1 MKKNIMS
8 LATVGLVSLAVAA
21 TAFASPATVERSV
34 NFRSAP
40 STSSTVYQTLK
51 PGTSI
56 DVQQQVNAYWLK
68 VKVNGKVGYLS
79 PSYISYDKPPTNQPQ
94 PPADHQTSSAVVAD
108 YVNFRSAPS
117 TSSKVY
123 DNLRPGTPVRVLE
136 KVNAYWLKV
145 EVNGKTGY
153 LSPRYITYS
162 GGQQPAPDPT
172 PTPAPAPSA
181 VAARVIQHAK
191 NLEGVTHYAYGV
203 NRAPSL
209 MDCSA
214 MVKYVFG
221 LEGINLKWGTRY
233 LKDSGTYV
241 PRDELRP
248 GDLVL
253 LRVGSSSSIGHV
265 GIYMGDGKMIHN
277 SPSAD
282 GIQISSI
289 TSGYWSTRYVTAR
302 RVI

>member
-1 MKKNIMS
+1 MKKNIIS
-8 LATVGLVSLAVAA
+8 LAATSLISLAVAA

-56 DVQQQVNAYWLK
+56 DVQQEVNAYWLK
-68 VKVNGKVGYLS
+68 VAVNGKVGYLS
-79 PSYISYDKPPTNQPQ
+79 PSYITYDKPTTVQ
-94 PPADHQTSSAVVAD
+94 PPANQQTASAIVARG
-108 YVNFRSAPS
+108 VNFRSAPS
-117 TSSKVY
+117 TSSTVY
-123 DNLRPGTPVRVLE
+123 ETLKTGTPIKVLE
-136 KVNAYWLKV
+136 EVNAYWLKV

-153 LSPRYITYS
+153 LSPNYITYS
-162 GGQQPAPDPT
+162 GTQQPAPE
-172 PTPAPAPSA
+172 PTPAPTPSA
-181 VAARVIQHAK
+181 VAARVIQQAK
-191 NLEGVTHYAYGV
+191 NLQGVTHYAYGV
-203 NRAPSL
+203 NQAPTL

-221 LEGINLKWGTRY
+221 LEGISLKWGTRY
-233 LKDSGTYV
+233 LKDSGTNV
-241 PRDELRP
+241 PRNELQP

-253 LRVGSSSSIGHV
+253 LSVGSSTSIGHV
-265 GIYMGDGKMIHN
+265 GIYLGDGTMIHN

-282 GIQISSI
+282 GIEISSI
-289 TSGYWSTRYVTAR
+289 TSGYWSSRYVTAR

>member
-1 MKKNIMS
+1 MKKNIIS
-8 LATVGLVSLAVAA
+8 LATAGLVSLAVAA

-40 STSSTVYQTLK
+40 STGSKVFQTLK
-51 PGTSI
+51 PGISI

-68 VKVNGKVGYLS
+68 VSVNGKVGYLS
-79 PSYISYDKPPTNQPQ
+79 PSYITYDKPSTNQPPVDQQ
-94 PPADHQTSSAVVAD
+94 PSSAIVASS
-108 YVNFRSAPS
+108 VNFRSAPS
-117 TSSKVY
+117 TSSTVY
-123 DNLRPGTPVRVLE
+123 GSLKPGTPVNVLE
-136 KVNAYWLKV
+136 EVNAYWLKV

-153 LSPRYITYS
+153 LSPKYITYS
-162 GGQQPAPDPT
+162 GVQQPAPEPT

-191 NLEGVTHYAYGV
+191 NLQGVTHYAYGV
-203 NRAPSL
+203 NQAPSL

-214 MVKYVFG
+214 MIQYVFG
-221 LEGINLKWGTRY
+221 KEDIKLKWGTRY
-233 LKDSGTYV
+233 LKDAGTYV
-241 PRDELRP
+241 PRDELQP

-265 GIYMGDGKMIHN
+265 GIYMGNGQMIHN

-282 GIQISSI
+282 GIQIISI
-289 TSGYWSTRYVTAR
+289 ASGYWSTRYVTAR

>member
-8 LATVGLVSLAVAA
+8 LATASLVSLAIAA
-21 TAFASPATVERSV
+21 TAFASPATIERSV

-68 VKVNGKVGYLS
+68 VSVNGKVGYLS
-79 PSYISYDKPPTNQPQ
+79 PSYITYDKPSSNQQ
-94 PPADHQTSSAVVAD
+94 PSSAIVASS
-108 YVNFRSAPS
+108 VNFRSAPS
-117 TSSKVY
+117 TSSTVY
-123 DNLRPGTPVRVLE
+123 ENLKPGTPVRVLE
-136 KVNAYWLKV
+136 EVNAYWLKV

-153 LSPRYITYS
+153 LSPRYITYN
-162 GGQQPAPDPT
+162 GVQQPAPEPT
-172 PTPAPAPSA
+172 PTPAPSA

-191 NLEGVTHYAYGV
+191 NLQGVTHYAYGV
-203 NRAPSL
+203 NKAPSL

-221 LEGINLKWGTRY
+221 LEGISLKWGTRY

-241 PRDELRP
+241 PRDELQP

-265 GIYMGDGKMIHN
+265 GIYMGNGQMIHN

-282 GIQISSI
+282 GIEMI
-289 TSGYWSTRYVTAR
+289 TIETGYWSTRYVTAR